1 VYLDGVTADSRS
13 PATPIAIRITRPY
26 ATEDEYLEHE
36 VDTLTRASI
45 TLVGAQPRAE
55 GVVLRFEVVLP
66 SGHVLIRGEGRVVG
80 FKANAHQGAG
90 GLSLRFTRLDTRS
103 KALVDRAAGL
113 RERRRPSMRPSAS
126 EPPIASMPPAAPRL
140 SAPPLRA
147 SVPPPSRPPVTRT
160 PPPLPVAVHT
170 PVEGRLS
177 SVPPPLPAAARI
189 ATHTPA
195 RSITPEPP
203 RVAPPPPRMP
213 QPVAP
218 LPARMQTPVPPRMAT
233 PPPPPRE
240 PAPMPPSLA
249 PPPALDPRLAVAAP
263 RIPNDMRR
271 DVLLERLRE
280 RARRLDPAFL
290 ANLLDPTRWSS

>member
-1 VYLDGVTADSRS
+1 VYLDRVTADSRS

-103 KALVDRAAGL
+103 KALVDRAAAL

-140 SAPPLRA
+140 SVPPPLRA

-160 PPPLPVAVHT
+160 PPPLPVAAHA

-177 SVPPPLPAAARI
+177 SLPPPLPAAARI

-213 QPVAP
+213 EPPVAP
-218 LPARMQTPVPPRMAT
+218 LPARMATPLPPRMAT
-233 PPPPPRE
+233 PPPPE
-240 PAPMPPSLA
+240 PAPMPSSL

-263 RIPNDMRR
+263 RVSNDVRR

-280 RARRLDPAFL
+280 RARGLDPTFL